1 MQICFRCDET
11 TNSLLENQAKADGI
25 SKNRLIN
32 NIVNHYLN
40 QKTDPPSTFRSPEK
54 RNQILPELRLAN
66 ENLAL
71 ILAETNDFYFSSCYK
86 HTAPE
91 FKESFQ
97 LFRSDLIPHLAD
109 ISKKLDVIRKNI
121 ET

>member
-11 TNSLLENQAKADGI
+11 TNTLLEKQAKADGI

-40 QKTDPPSTFRSPEK
+40 QKTEPPSTFHPPEK

-66 ENLAL
+66 EKLAR

-86 HTAPE
+86 HTTPE
-91 FKESFQ
+91 FMESFQ
-97 LFRSDLIPHLAD
+97 LFRSDLILHLAD
-109 ISKKLDVIRKNI
+109 LSKKLDVIRKNI

>member
-11 TNSLLENQAKADGI
+11 TNTRLEKQAQADGI

-40 QKTDPPSTFRSPEK
+40 QKTEPPSTFLTPEK

-66 ENLAL
+66 ENLAR
-71 ILAETNDFYFSSCYK
+71 ILVETNDFYFSSHHK
-86 HTAPE
+86 HAMPE

-97 LFRSDLIPHLAD
+97 LFRSDLILYLTD